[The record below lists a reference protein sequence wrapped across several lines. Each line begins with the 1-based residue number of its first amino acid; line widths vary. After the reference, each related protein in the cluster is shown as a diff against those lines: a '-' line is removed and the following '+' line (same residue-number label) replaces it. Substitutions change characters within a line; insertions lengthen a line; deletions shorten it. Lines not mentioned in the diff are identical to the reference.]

1 MNHSKCAALGG
12 AVFLAGALSLGCQP
26 PESTA
31 VPPQE
36 EQAPAEAAPVAEMAV
51 EAAAAPPLP
60 THWTIDEPIGN
71 GGGPTTNADLLA
83 GPADPE
89 KWLLY
94 GGDYANLRHSPID
107 DITPANVADLEVAWA
122 FPTGTTE
129 QFEVSPTI
137 YDGIMYV
144 TTSFNRLFALN
155 AETGEIYWR
164 YDHPLPDRQDM
175 KLCCGTVNRGAAL
188 SGDLVL
194 MATLDAKMVA
204 FHRLTGEKQ
213 WEVTLAEHDEG
224 FSATSMPMI
233 VKDMAVIGIAGGEFG
248 VRGFFDAYDVATGE
262 LRWRHYTVPVEG
274 EPGVETWAGDSWKT
288 GGAPA
293 WTSGA
298 YDPEA
303 DVLYWTT
310 GNPSPDWNGDL
321 RAGDNLYSN
330 SLLAVDPDTGERLW
344 HFQFTPHDVWDYDG
358 NTQLFLVDVERD
370 GAVTPAI
377 VQANR
382 NGFFYILDRA
392 TGAFIDASIYV
403 EELNWATLDEN
414 GRPVV
419 DPRANPTEEPNYR
432 VCPSNLG
439 GMNGAWTGAL
449 NPDLGL
455 AYIPVVESCQ
465 HYQKGITAFVKGQPF
480 MGGTPIPIDVE
491 AGKAHGHLSA
501 IDVHTGE
508 VRWRYM
514 DRDPMMGGVL
524 SLASGVVF
532 TGNQEGFALALD
544 AASGELLWRFRMGS
558 GMRSQPVAY
567 RAGGKTHV
575 AIGSGNYATFVAF
588 AGGRTAIP
596 EGGHLFV
603 FALPD

>member
-12 AVFLAGALSLGCQP
+12 AVFLAAALSLGCQP

-36 EQAPAEAAPVAEMAV
+36 EQAPAEVAPVAEMAV
-51 EAAAAPPLP
+51 EVAAAPPLP

-330 SLLAVDPDTGERLW
+330 SLLAVNP
-344 HFQFTPHDVWDYDG
+344 
-358 NTQLFLVDVERD
+358 
-370 GAVTPAI
+370 TPAS
-377 VQANR
+377 AFGTSSSR
-382 NGFFYILDRA
+382 PTTCGTTTATRSCSSSTSSA
-392 TGAFIDASIYV
+392 TGPSPQPSCKPTATASSTSSIAPPA
-403 EELNWATLDEN
+403 LSSTPASTWRNST
-414 GRPVV
+414 GQRST
-419 DPRANPTEEPNYR
+419 R
-432 VCPSNLG
+432 
-439 GMNGAWTGAL
+439 TGARWWIRA
-449 NPDLGL
+449 P
-455 AYIPVVESCQ
+455 IPPRNQ
-465 HYQKGITAFVKGQPF
+465 TTAFAP
-480 MGGTPIPIDVE
+480 
-491 AGKAHGHLSA
+491 
-501 IDVHTGE
+501 
-508 VRWRYM
+508 
-514 DRDPMMGGVL
+514 
-524 SLASGVVF
+524 
-532 TGNQEGFALALD
+532 
-544 AASGELLWRFRMGS
+544 
-558 GMRSQPVAY
+558 
-567 RAGGKTHV
+567 
-575 AIGSGNYATFVAF
+575 AT
-588 AGGRTAIP
+588 
-596 EGGHLFV
+596 
-603 FALPD
+603 